1 MESKTYQKEALEYE
15 YQARS
20 DVGQVRTNNEDS
32 LIEAPELGFFGVCDG
47 LGGHAAGEVASGL
60 ASSTLTELVTK
71 AVGTPEE
78 VLGEGIEEANRRIL
92 NDQEDS
98 PEHSGMGTTVSSI
111 WLMPEDAGLGWIG
124 HVGDSRVY
132 WKRGDQFTQITED
145 HSPVYRLFKQ
155 GLIDK
160 DQMHHHHQKN
170 LLDRSLGVLPS
181 VEVDVFPVSFTT
193 EDVFLICSD
202 GLTDTMTDDE
212 LEQLLQSESLTE
224 SADQLVSAANN
235 NGGTDNITVVLVKI
249 LKV

>member
-1 MESKTYQKEALEYE
+1 MARLAQLMVHYE
-15 YQARS
+15 
-20 DVGQVRTNNEDS
+20 V
-32 LIEAPELGFFGVCDG
+32 
-47 LGGHAAGEVASGL
+47 
-60 ASSTLTELVTK
+60 
-71 AVGTPEE
+71 
-78 VLGEGIEEANRRIL
+78 
-92 NDQEDS
+92 
-98 PEHSGMGTTVSSI
+98 
-111 WLMPEDAGLGWIG
+111 MPEDAGLGWIG

-160 DQMHHHHQKN
+160 DQMHHHPQKN

-249 LKV
+249 LKG